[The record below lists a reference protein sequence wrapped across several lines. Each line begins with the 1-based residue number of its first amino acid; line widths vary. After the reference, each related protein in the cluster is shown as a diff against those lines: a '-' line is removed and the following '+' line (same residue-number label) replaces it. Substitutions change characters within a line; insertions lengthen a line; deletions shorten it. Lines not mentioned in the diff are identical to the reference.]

1 MFFSNSDSFKTINYH
16 LKLIN
21 ELTNKFGKITFINF
35 IKIQNKQENYSIKAP
50 NVVNSQY
57 FIPESEKDFINYI
70 KSKKIIAIDCLGKDL
85 NFLKLE
91 H

>member
-50 NVVNSQY
+50 NVAYGTFFNT
-57 FIPESEKDFINYI
+57 FWTNT
-70 KSKKIIAIDCLGKDL
+70 G
-85 NFLKLE
+85 NFN
-91 H
+91 